1 MNVRILSAA
10 DVVKAL
16 PMNEAIAGMKSA
28 FAQLS
33 TGKAIVPL
41 RSRVDV
47 GGQESVGGPDGPEG
61 VTLVM
66 PAYLTESKD
75 LAVKVVSVFPQNVGR
90 DEPTIYAMVLVL
102 DATTGRPLAL
112 LEGGMLTAIR
122 TGAGAGAA
130 TDLLARPDAEV
141 AAILGSGV
149 QARTQLEAVCTVR
162 PVRRV
167 RVYSPTP
174 GRAAAF
180 AREMAGKGVI
190 PDDIEV
196 VDDPDAAVRGA
207 DIVCAATTSTTPV
220 FSGRFLQPG
229 AHVNGVGSF
238 RPAMQEVDVETIQ
251 RALVV
256 VDSRAAALAEAG
268 DLIIPLERGL
278 IQEDHIVAE
287 LGEIVAGVKPGRTS
301 PEQIT
306 FFKSVGVA
314 VQDAISGRIA
324 LENAVSYDLG
334 TAVAL

>member
-1 MNVRILSAA
+1 MGDWRLEIRVLSAA
-10 DVVKAL
+10 DVVQAL
-16 PMNEAIAGMKSA
+16 PMSEAIAGMKSA

-41 RSRVDV
+41 RGRVDV
-47 GGQESVGGPDGPEG
+47 GGPGGAQG

-66 PAYLTESKD
+66 PAYLAESKD
-75 LAVKVVSVFPQNVGR
+75 LAVKVVSVFPQNVSR
-90 DEPTIYAMVLVL
+90 AEPTIYAMVLVL
-102 DATTGRPLAL
+102 DAMTGRPLAL
-112 LEGGMLTAIR
+112 MEGGTLTAIR

-141 AAILGSGV
+141 ATILGSGV

-167 RVYSPTP
+167 SVYSPTP

-180 AREMAGKGVI
+180 AREMAGKGPI
-190 PDDIEV
+190 PDDIQV
-196 VDDPDAAVRGA
+196 VGDPDAAVRGA
-207 DIVCAATTSTTPV
+207 DIICAATTSTTPV
-220 FSGRFLQPG
+220 FRGRFLRPG

-238 RPAMQEVDVETIQ
+238 TPAMQEVDVETIQ

-287 LGEIVAGVKPGRTS
+287 LGEIVAGVKPGRTR

-314 VQDAISGRIA
+314 VQDAICGRIA
-324 LENAVSYDLG
+324 LENAISRDLG